1 MKNLKI
7 KVCGMKEQDE
17 VDSLCESNLIDY
29 IGFIFYS
36 KSPRF
41 IVDTPS
47 TSNVKRVG
55 VFVNEELETILKRID
70 THQLDIVQLHGD
82 ESVEDVKSLKGMS
95 NVQLVKVI
103 GVDESTEFKDFREY
117 EMYIDFY
124 LFDTKS
130 SKYGGTGRL
139 FDWEVLKKYKGEVPF
154 FLSGGLNEES
164 IFNIETDLHPK
175 LVGIDLNSGFEL
187 TPGKKDTR
195 KIIETLKKLKSYGN

>member
-1 MKNLKI
+1 MKKLKI

-82 ESVEDVKSLKGMS
+82 ESVEDVKSFKGMS